1 MRDPDDK
8 QTKQADPKQPRKETA
23 EKKKRETDTLD
34 DNPHICRG
42 ID

>member
-8 QTKQADPKQPRKETA
+8 QTKPADPKETRKDQP
-23 EKKKRETDTLD
+23 EKKKRENDTLD

-42 ID
+42 MD